1 MVTAIAILRFQS
13 EPPTPPPPV
22 VETQP
27 GEPPPTDDAPVA
39 PRDLKVTAIAAQVM
53 REIIVGAIAGNRRAM
68 SNAYAK
74 DRSGDEISPE
84 REREK

>member
-1 MVTAIAILRFQS
+1 MTTERQLGRAQGMVAAEVIADGCVILNAEELS
-13 EPPTPPPPV
+13 GPV
-22 VETQP
+22 
-27 GEPPPTDDAPVA
+27 
-39 PRDLKVTAIAAQVM
+39 AAQVM